1 MANKSKLKKVIISI
15 ISVILSLGL
24 LIALS
29 GIAVYNFVIIPKYN
43 EYITKGEKTGEKLSN
58 KDIVLFAKYLTDKQF
73 ITNLVNIDKE
83 TAKDVLS
90 ALLELEDELGEL
102 SEAPLSEP
110 SSPIQPGKVPNDL
123 LEEVGISDEQKS
135 AYERIMAAASKEEIA
150 LGLSIISKVDVKKVM
165 ELNEQG
171 KKAELKAYLK
181 SVLTPKEISDSMKLY
196 RKYKHLL

>member
-1 MANKSKLKKVIISI
+1 MANKSKLKKVIITI
-15 ISVILSLGL
+15 IAVILSLGL
-24 LIALS
+24 LLGVA

-43 EYITKGEKTGEKLSN
+43 EYIAKGEKNGEKLSN

-90 ALLELEDELGEL
+90 ALLELEGELGEI
-102 SEAPLSEP
+102 SEEPLIDVP
-110 SSPIQPGKVPNDL
+110 MNIQPEKITTEI
-123 LEEVGISDEQKS
+123 LEESGISKEQKS

-150 LGLSIISKVDVKKVM
+150 LGLSIISKIDVKKVM
-165 ELNEQG
+165 DLNEQG
-171 KKAELKAYLK
+171 KKAELKVYIK